1 MAAARS
7 YRDDFQRLRCGSN
20 RLPKDGRSRGK
31 QTYRCRLC
39 HYRFTPDGNRHYY
52 PEQVKEQAID
62 RYGEGMAIA
71 AISRVLEVK
80 PAPCMGGSKKSVGPW
95 AFGLG
100 DIVGQ
105 GQHQRHGMLG
115 GGHRIAHGGVDH
127 GHAGAGGGVQ
137 VDIVHADAG
146 AGHYLEVAPGGDDS
160 IGDAGFAA
168 DNQGIIIADGGDQ
181 FVRG

>member
-62 RYGEGMAIA
+62 RYGEGMAVA
-71 AISRVLEVK
+71 AISRVLEVNLGAVYGWVK
-80 PAPCMGGSKKSVGPW
+80 KVRWALSVWPGGHCAPAPASGPW
-95 AFGLG
+95 YA
-100 DIVGQ
+100 
-105 GQHQRHGMLG
+105 R
-115 GGHRIAHGGVDH
+115 RR
-127 GHAGAGGGVQ
+127 
-137 VDIVHADAG
+137 
-146 AGHYLEVAPGGDDS
+146 PRCCP
-160 IGDAGFAA
+160 
-168 DNQGIIIADGGDQ
+168 
-181 FVRG
+181 RGR